1 MKLDDLELEPR
12 ITAAVRR
19 GQRFSSVSEVF
30 GVSVLDLQRFT
41 GLSRADV
48 QQLTAAAAAS
58 CRRRPPVPALLL
70 HRGECGGLA
79 SGLRLAVGCPVLD
92 ELLRGGLPVGGVTE
106 LSGESGAGKTQLALQ
121 LCLCVQFPTQHGGL
135 NSGAVY
141 ICTEDTFPMR
151 RLRQLITEQPRLRTD
166 VPPSLISSLCFTDH
180 IYIEHAADLDSLSVC
195 LSRRVPL
202 LLARGLVRLVVVDS
216 VAALFRAEFQAD
228 DWLQRNKQLLALAAT
243 LQHLSDEFNTPV
255 LCINQVTDVFNS
267 SDRLSPVMSQVSP
280 ALGLAWANQLMVRL
294 MLLRLQGVVA
304 QGDQRSA
311 LRRLEVVFAP
321 HLDKDGRDAAVWR
334 EGVRGVC
341 VCEQRTS
348 CQ

>member
-1 MKLDDLELEPR
+1 MSRGHCGHVFSVDMKLDDLELEPR

-19 GQRFSSVSEVF
+19 ARFSSVSEVF

-121 LCLCVQFPTQHGGL
+121 LCLSVQFPTQHGGL

-151 RLRQLITEQPRLRTD
+151 RLRQLITEQPCLRTD
-166 VPPSLISSLCFTDH
+166 VPPSLISSLRFTDH
-180 IYIEHAADLDSLSVC
+180 IYIEHAADLVCCHRCPLVVTHTCVHASLNRLSLSG
-195 LSRRVPL
+195 LSECV
-202 LLARGLVRLVVVDS
+202 S
-216 VAALFRAEFQAD
+216 
-228 DWLQRNKQLLALAAT
+228 
-243 LQHLSDEFNTPV
+243 
-255 LCINQVTDVFNS
+255 
-267 SDRLSPVMSQVSP
+267 VSP
-280 ALGLAWANQLMVRL
+280 CPPAVGS
-294 MLLRLQGVVA
+294 
-304 QGDQRSA
+304 RSGPTRG
-311 LRRLEVVFAP
+311 RRLGGGSVQ
-321 HLDKDGRDAAVWR
+321 G
-334 EGVRGVC
+334 GVSG
-341 VCEQRTS
+341 
-348 CQ
+348 